1 MERPNNQFCAD
12 AGGKFCP
19 CHLGKSGDCIKC
31 SLIRGEKTCDCKWQG
46 VCIYNIL
53 QHDKI
58 LPVEER
64 MEVSCKVIESIEIEK
79 NIYLIKIKV
88 PPYILRDLCEPG
100 AYIFLKDKDRENNYF
115 NAPISVMDIDEENSI
130 LEVVV
135 VPRGIKTKPLV
146 NCDEIIVKAPYF
158 NGIFG
163 LKEIKSN
170 SCNKCV
176 IVLDGLSQVNS
187 INVIRRLIRNNNEVE
202 VFINEKGKRLSLVEE
217 KLKEMNIK
225 INLFN
230 LDNKK
235 DELINY
241 IKNNDISFVYSCGLI
256 YFNKCILQLVD
267 DINNEI
273 KFAIPNN
280 NLICCG
286 EGICGACTVR
296 LNNCRIKTC
305 KAQMNGREFLS
316 NLK

>member
-1 MERPNNQFCAD
+1 MIV
-12 AGGKFCP
+12 
-19 CHLGKSGDCIKC
+19 SG
-31 SLIRGEKTCDCKWQG
+31 R

-64 MEVSCKVIESIEIEK
+64 MEFSCKVIESIEIEK

-88 PPYILRDLCEPG
+88 PTYILRDLCEPG
-100 AYIFLKDKDRENNYF
+100 AYVFLKDKDRENNYF

-202 VFINEKGKRLSLVEE
+202 VFINEKGKRLYLVEE

-235 DELINY
+235 DELIISKRNCAQ
-241 IKNNDISFVYSCGLI
+241 IFLKAWLIIVFGNILIFLIINRKDISNEAMLLLLCFIGGFLFHILWEGKSRYVIPYIVILI
-256 YFNKCILQLVD
+256 PLASVQIDFSKKK
-267 DINNEI
+267 I
-273 KFAIPNN
+273 KK
-280 NLICCG
+280 ICQG
-286 EGICGACTVR
+286 NSISVE
-296 LNNCRIKTC
+296 KQ
-305 KAQMNGREFLS
+305 KS
-316 NLK
+316 N